1 MALLERYLLRQ
12 LLRPF
17 LLGVSV
23 VTFLFAMDFIFDY
36 LDLFLGKGIS
46 ALIVI
51 RLFFLG
57 LGWILALSIPCGVLV
72 GVLVTYGRMAQDNEV
87 VAVRASGI
95 NLMRIFAPAIWAS
108 LVVAI
113 GLTFFNNYVL
123 PDMNHAYANLMLAV
137 NKKRPTAEIQEGV
150 FIDDFDGYVIFIGRL
165 DDRSGEMRDVLIHD
179 FSREEESPRVIT
191 AKRGELRFDAGKAT
205 LSLLLEDGELHEAEE
220 ENDPIYR
227 KMEFGRQRF
236 DILGVREILEET
248 RNRSRGQREMSI
260 QAMKARVAE
269 LDEDRLR
276 YQTRSAE
283 LIEKIGAQSIEQ
295 LPGMRSEAPWH
306 APLLAWLGR
315 SPETEQAP
323 ALPDSFWTPQR
334 RRLAEES
341 KVASMQARAAWKRM
355 NQYQVEIQKKL
366 ALPFACIVFALL
378 GAPLG
383 IRARRGGL
391 AAAFLSV
398 GFLLF
403 YYLCLLGGEQLA
415 DRGHVAPW
423 ISMWL
428 ANLVLGILGI
438 WITLH
443 MCDIRLHRF
452 GSSRGREG
460 R

>member
-12 LLRPF
+12 LLKPF
-17 LLGVSV
+17 VLGVSV

-46 ALIVI
+46 ALIVLK
-51 RLFFLG
+51 LFFLG

-72 GVLVTYGRMAQDNEV
+72 GVLVAYGRLAQDNEV
-87 VAVRASGI
+87 VAIRASGI
-95 NLMRIFAPAIWAS
+95 NLLRIFAPAIWAS
-108 LVVAI
+108 LIVAC
-113 GLTFFNNYVL
+113 GLALFNNYVL

-165 DDRSGEMRDVLIHD
+165 NDRTGEMRDVLIHD
-179 FSREEESPRVIT
+179 FSRDEESARVIT
-191 AKRGELRFDAGKAT
+191 ARRGELRFNPELAT
-205 LSLLLEDGELHEAEE
+205 LSLLLEEGELHEAQDSEG
-220 ENDPIYR
+220 PLYH

-236 DILGVREILEET
+236 DILGARTVLEET

-260 QAMKARVAE
+260 QQMKARVEE
-269 LDEDRLR
+269 LDGDRQR
-276 YQTRSAE
+276 YEERSME
-283 LIEKIGAQSIEQ
+283 LLGKIGVQSLGQ
-295 LPGMRSEAPWH
+295 LPGMATEPSWY
-306 APLLAWLGR
+306 APLLARLGAAR
-315 SPETEQAP
+315 ERPP

-334 RRLAEES
+334 RRLAEEG
-341 KVASMQARAAWKRM
+341 KVAAMQARAAWKRM
-355 NQYQVEIQKKL
+355 NQYRVEIQKKL
-366 ALPFACIVFALL
+366 AIPFACIVFALL

-415 DRGHVAPW
+415 DRGYLAPW

-443 MCDIRLHRF
+443 MCDIRLFRAR
-452 GSSRGREG
+452 RG
-460 R
+460 